1 MPERAPH
8 YAEDA
13 QEGAMLHG
21 SGVLGGAA
29 APDGRGRARR
39 SASVV
44 RNNGTYRVFCGT
56 IAKLYVI
63 AAMHGAPSCKATV
76 EGDYEAFQPGLSELI
91 EEAEENIAACEPS

>member
-1 MPERAPH
+1 
-8 YAEDA
+8 
-13 QEGAMLHG
+13 MLHG

-29 APDGRGRARR
+29 ALDGRGRARR